1 MEIVMEE
8 CLVLKNIMKRYE
20 SGKGKNRNMT
30 EALKGVSLSIA
41 QGEFVA
47 VTGRSGCGKSTLLNI
62 MGGMDRQTSGEY
74 LFRGEKIDDMNARA
88 LARFRN
94 QSIGFVFQAFYLAKE
109 LTAADNVAMPLGYAH
124 VRSRERKQRA
134 EEALT
139 AVGLGTK
146 FHARPSQL
154 SGGEQQRVA
163 IARAIINHPA
173 VLLADEPTGNL
184 DCENGQKIMN
194 LLHRLHDD
202 GLTIVMVTHDLALA
216 EQADRI
222 IYMEDGRQKNIS
234 HKS

>member
-1 MEIVMEE
+1 MEE

-184 DCENGQKIMN
+184 DYENGQKIMN

>member
-1 MEIVMEE
+1 MEE
-8 CLVLKNIMKRYE
+8 FLILKDIVKRYE
-20 SGKGKNRNMT
+20 IGKKKNRNVT
-30 EALKGVSLSIA
+30 EALRGVNLKIA
-41 QGEFVA
+41 EGEFVA
-47 VTGRSGCGKSTLLNI
+47 ITGRSGCGKSTLLNI

-109 LTAADNVAMPLGYAH
+109 LNAIDNVAMPLGYAH
-124 VRSRERKQRA
+124 VSGRERKRRA
-134 EEALT
+134 EEALA
-139 AVGLGTK
+139 AVGLSEK
-146 FHARPSQL
+146 LRARPSQL

-184 DCENGQKIMN
+184 DYENGQKIMD
-194 LLHRLHDD
+194 LLHRLHED

-216 EQADRI
+216 KQADRI
-222 IYMEDGRQKNIS
+222 IHMEDGKPKRIMRE
-234 HKS
+234 

>member
-1 MEIVMEE
+1 MEE
-8 CLVLKNIMKRYE
+8 FLILKDIVKRYE
-20 SGKGKNRNMT
+20 IGKKKNRNVT
-30 EALKGVSLSIA
+30 EALRGVNLSIA
-41 QGEFVA
+41 EGEFMA
-47 VTGRSGCGKSTLLNI
+47 ITGRSGCGKSTLLNI

-109 LTAADNVAMPLGYAH
+109 LNAIDNVAMPLGYAH
-124 VRSRERKQRA
+124 VSSRERKRRA
-134 EEALT
+134 EEALA
-139 AVGLGTK
+139 AVGLSEK
-146 FHARPSQL
+146 LRARPSQL

-184 DCENGQKIMN
+184 DYENGQKIMD
-194 LLHRLHDD
+194 LLHRLHED

-216 EQADRI
+216 KQADRI
-222 IYMEDGRQKNIS
+222 IHMEDGRPKQILS
-234 HKS
+234 E

>member
-184 DCENGQKIMN
+184 DYENGQKIMN

>member
-1 MEIVMEE
+1 MEE
-8 CLVLKNIMKRYE
+8 FLILKDIVKRYE
-20 SGKGKNRNMT
+20 IGKKKNRNVT
-30 EALKGVSLSIA
+30 EALRGVNLSIA
-41 QGEFVA
+41 EGEFVA
-47 VTGRSGCGKSTLLNI
+47 ITGRSGCGKSTLLNI

-109 LTAADNVAMPLGYAH
+109 LNAIDNVAMPLGYAH
-124 VRSRERKQRA
+124 VSSRERKRRA
-134 EEALT
+134 EEALA
-139 AVGLGTK
+139 AVGLSEK
-146 FHARPSQL
+146 LRARPSQL

-184 DCENGQKIMN
+184 DYENGQKIMD
-194 LLHRLHDD
+194 LLHRLHED

-216 EQADRI
+216 NQADRI
-222 IYMEDGRQKNIS
+222 IHMEDGRPKQILS
-234 HKS
+234 E